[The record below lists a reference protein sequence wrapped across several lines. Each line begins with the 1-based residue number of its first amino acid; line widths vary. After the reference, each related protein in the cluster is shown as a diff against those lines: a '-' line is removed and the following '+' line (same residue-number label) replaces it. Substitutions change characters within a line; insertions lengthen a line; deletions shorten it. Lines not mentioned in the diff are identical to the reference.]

1 MKLPGQLVF
10 GLDIG
15 TRSIVGTVGYR
26 MGEKFYVVTQSIREH
41 GTRAMLDGQIH
52 DIYKVGATISE
63 VKNELEEKIGRPLRE
78 VCIAAA
84 GRVLRTVTVRV
95 DTELEGDREVNGEDI
110 YALDSMGVEKAYE
123 EFLESN
129 DTEVKFYCVGYS
141 VVRYYMN
148 GYTMGNLEGHKAK
161 TIGVDVIATFL
172 PEDVV
177 DGLYKAVGEAGLEVV
192 NLTLEPIAA
201 IQVAIPEMYRML
213 NIALVDVGA
222 GTSDISVTKDGSIIA
237 YGMIPIAGDS
247 LTEVVA
253 KHCLVDFAT
262 AEKIKRE
269 AGTREKIEYK
279 DIMGLSQ
286 TISAEE
292 IERVTAGAVSEMTG
306 QVADKIKEL
315 NGGKSVSAVFVVGG
329 GGMLP
334 GYTAALA
341 DKLEIQRERVAVRGE
356 EFMLNIEFLE
366 ADARKDSLMVTPIGI
381 CLNYYEQ
388 SNNFIFVYFNDQR
401 IKIYDNNKVSVVDAA
416 MQAEFANDGL
426 FPKRGKELN
435 YFVNG
440 KPRITRGMLGE
451 AAVITVNG
459 NEADIYTPI
468 HANDQIRVKEST
480 AGEAAHLDINQL
492 PEFGA
497 VMRVEV
503 NDKKIDLP
511 KFASVNGELQ
521 SGYYGIR
528 ENDTIEILNFY
539 TVRQIAEF
547 MDVMINQEMNIY
559 VNNKLAN
566 METRVY
572 ENFSVIWTMQELQ
585 LSDRDRYESG
595 AAESTLETEEPERA
609 EEGRTGDGMAFS
621 FADLPED
628 DGSYYADKERQD
640 SSRNNMNSE
649 AGGGSETAAGSTA
662 QTQDSITQGQDTAP
676 VDGMEQDGSTVQ
688 GYDAAAAGGTA
699 LGQEESTAR
708 KQAEEPVDG
717 IPVSGQEA
725 LPPDSANVAGT
736 ETGETEAGQP
746 QPDLA
751 APDGAGQ
758 QQPEN
763 AAEKPADDAVHVTV
777 NGVQIHMSGKKE
789 YVFVDVFQY
798 IEFDL
803 SRPQGSGIAT
813 RLNGR
818 DAQYMEV
825 IHSGDVIEIYWK
837 R

>member
-1 MKLPGQLVF
+1 MSEAVKFPGQLVF

-26 MGEKFYVVTQSIREH
+26 VGEKFYVVTQSIREH
-41 GTRAMLDGQIH
+41 ATRSMLDGQIH
-52 DIYKVGATISE
+52 DIYKVGETINE
-63 VKNELEEKIGRPLRE
+63 VKNELEERIGRPLKD

-95 DTELEGDREVNGEDI
+95 DTELDGDREINGEDI

-123 EFLESN
+123 EFLENN
-129 DTEVKFYCVGYS
+129 DTDMKFYCVGYS

-148 GYTMGNLEGHKAK
+148 GYAMGNLEGHKAK
-161 TIGVDVIATFL
+161 TIGEDIIATFL

-177 DGLYKAVGEAGLEVV
+177 DGLYKAVGVAGLEVV

-262 AEKIKRE
+262 AEQIKRE
-269 AGTREKIEYK
+269 AGVKEKIEYK

-292 IERVTAGAVSEMTG
+292 VEKVTADVISDMTE

-315 NGGKSVSAVFVVGG
+315 NGDKSVSAVFVVGG

-334 GYTAALA
+334 GYTDALA
-341 DKLEIQRERVAVRGE
+341 DKLSIQRERVAVRGE
-356 EFMLNIEFLE
+356 EVMLNIEFLE
-366 ADARKDSLMVTPIGI
+366 ADAKRDSLMVTPIGI
-381 CLNYYEQ
+381 CLSFYEQ

-401 IKIYDNNKVSVVDAA
+401 IKIYDNNKVAVVDAA
-416 MQAEFANDGL
+416 MQAEFPNDGL

-435 YFVNG
+435 YTVNG
-440 KPRITRGMLGE
+440 KPRITRGALGE

-468 HANDQIRVKEST
+468 HANDQIKVKEST
-480 AGEAAHLDINQL
+480 AGEAAQLDINQL
-492 PEFGA
+492 PEYGA

-521 SGYYGIR
+521 SGYYGIK
-528 ENDTIEILNFY
+528 ENDSIEILGYY

-547 MDVMINQEMNIY
+547 MDVIINQDMNIY
-559 VNNKLAN
+559 VNNKLAD
-566 METRVY
+566 MDTKVY
-572 ENFSVIWTMQELQ
+572 ENFSVVWTMEVLQ
-585 LSDRDRYESG
+585 LSDRERYEG
-595 AAESTLETEEPERA
+595 
-609 EEGRTGDGMAFS
+609 GMADS
-621 FADLPED
+621 FAALPED
-628 DGSYYADKERQD
+628 DGSYQKREPHPESVNNNTESEQADSHNAGLNTTD
-640 SSRNNMNSE
+640 AE
-649 AGGGSETAAGSTA
+649 ADGMHADIGAAGQPEEM
-662 QTQDSITQGQDTAP
+662 QTGHRVDEQSEGTQTDDGTDEQSEDTQA
-676 VDGMEQDGSTVQ
+676 D
-688 GYDAAAAGGTA
+688 
-699 LGQEESTAR
+699 EEAD
-708 KQAEEPVDG
+708 KQAEADTSDVRPNE
-717 IPVSGQEA
+717 S
-725 LPPDSANVAGT
+725 T
-736 ETGETEAGQP
+736 EDKSVGAVEQPNTESPRQP
-746 QPDLA
+746 
-751 APDGAGQ
+751 G
-758 QQPEN
+758 N
-763 AAEKPADDAVHVTV
+763 TIYVTV
-777 NGVQIHMSGKKE
+777 NGEQVCMSGKKE
-789 YVFVDVFQY
+789 YVFVDVFEY
-798 IEFDL
+798 IDFDL
-803 SRPQGSGIAT
+803 SKPQGSGIVT
-813 RLNGR
+813 KLDGR
-818 DAQYMEV
+818 EAQYMET
-825 IHSGDVIEIYWK
+825 IYGGSVIEIYWK
-837 R
+837 Q